1 MIHTGPRP
9 ECDTDAVDR
18 FPTLTP
24 RPALFPTGLTILKAL
39 VVARWLAWLWM
50 AGILLFTDTETK
62 VRHPIVGWGAVGATL
77 ALTVVGTILLR
88 RRPERLLHAPFV
100 IADVAFAVGLSI
112 VDGYVFEQG
121 HVFAT
126 SQSIAT
132 QWPLIAMVTVGVA
145 YGPVIAG
152 LSGLLVGPAEWAGAE
167 LNRFDAWGTPEIV
180 SIAATSLFYGAC
192 GVVFGWQARLLKRVE
207 GEIADRRARDE
218 VGRVLH
224 DTVLQT
230 LALVERRSAS
240 SDPELATAARQAD
253 QDLRAFLFGSA
264 GRVIADLETRVR
276 AEVERVRAGHDTPV
290 TVSVLDDGCR
300 IPDRHQELVARA
312 IGEAVA
318 NALEHAVANRVVV
331 YVETDDDGHV
341 FASVDDDGMGFDPA
355 TPRSTHGIDESV
367 LARVASIGGRVE
379 ISSSIGNGTEVCI
392 WTKPGP
398 EASDVGG
405 SSS

>member
-1 MIHTGPRP
+1 
-9 ECDTDAVDR
+9 VDR
-18 FPTLTP
+18 LPTLTP

-39 VVARWLAWLWM
+39 VAARWLTWLWM
-50 AGILLFTDTETK
+50 AGILVFTDAETK
-62 VRHPIVGWGAVGATL
+62 VRHPVVGWVSVGVALAVA
-77 ALTVVGTILLR
+77 VVGTTLLR
-88 RRPERLLHAPFV
+88 RAPERLLHAPFV
-100 IADVAFAVGLSI
+100 IAEVGLAVGLSV
-112 VDGYVFEQG
+112 VDGYVFEPG

-132 QWPLIAMVTVGVA
+132 QWPLIAMATVGVA
-145 YGPVIAG
+145 YGPVVAG
-152 LSGLLVGPAEWAGAE
+152 LSGLLIGPGEWAGAE

-180 SIAATSLFYGAC
+180 SIVATSLFYGAC

-230 LALVERRSAS
+230 LALVERRAAT

-264 GRVIADLETRVR
+264 GRNVADLETRVR
-276 AEVERVRAGHDTPV
+276 AEVERVRAGHETPV

-300 IPDRHQELVARA
+300 LPDRHQELVARA

-355 TPRSTHGIDESV
+355 TPRSTHGIDESM
-367 LARVASIGGRVE
+367 LARIGSIGGRVE
-379 ISSSIGNGTEVCI
+379 ISSDIGSGTEVCI
-392 WTKPGP
+392 WTKPDL
-398 EASDVGG
+398 SG
-405 SSS
+405 STS

>member
-1 MIHTGPRP
+1 M
-9 ECDTDAVDR
+9 ER

-39 VVARWLAWLWM
+39 AVARWLTWLWM
-50 AGILLFTDTETK
+50 AGILVFTDTETK
-62 VRHPIVGWGAVGATL
+62 VRHPVVGWVAVGVAL
-77 ALTVVGTILLR
+77 AVAVAGTVLLR
-88 RRPERLLHAPFV
+88 RSPERLLHAPFV
-100 IADVAFAVGLSI
+100 IAEVGLAVGLSI
-112 VDGYVFEQG
+112 VDGYVFEPG
-121 HVFAT
+121 HVFET

-132 QWPLIAMVTVGVA
+132 QWPLIAMATVGVA

-152 LSGLLVGPAEWAGAE
+152 LSGLLIGPAEWAGAE
-167 LNRFDAWGTPEIV
+167 LNLFDAWSTPEIV
-180 SIAATSLFYGAC
+180 SIVATSLFFGAC

-230 LALVERRSAS
+230 LALVERRSAG

-253 QDLRAFLFGSA
+253 QDLRAFLFGSV
-264 GRVIADLETRVR
+264 GRAVADLETRVR
-276 AEVERVRAGHDTPV
+276 AEVERVRSGHETPV

-300 IPDRHQELVARA
+300 LPERHQELVARA

-331 YVETDDDGHV
+331 YVETDHDGHV

-367 LARVASIGGRVE
+367 LARIGSIGGRVE
-379 ISSSIGNGTEVCI
+379 ISSSIGSGTEVCI
-392 WTKPGP
+392 WTKPGVTGS
-398 EASDVGG
+398 AS
-405 SSS
+405 